1 MGIHNFLIWSATET
15 LLSLHRQPKPMLAGT
30 AIQALWYII
39 RTESEQKIH
48 LFILQTRR
56 SAFCLI
62 VFGPRA
68 TLENIGWGSPL
79 DKFIVKLQTLS
90 PSRQHWKISPARQ
103 NWLLSLRQS
112 CYFTMILVLGLSV
125 LASTSLWMSV
135 VLDTTQSAQWL
146 FITHG
151 VLVNPQKGGQGK
163 NTQSCF
169 SFSRVL
175 QE

>member
-1 MGIHNFLIWSATET
+1 MHHYH
-15 LLSLHRQPKPMLAGT
+15 LSLSSQLST
-30 AIQALWYII
+30 
-39 RTESEQKIH
+39 
-48 LFILQTRR
+48 
-56 SAFCLI
+56 SAFLSSPLWLSSLLNPLQWGFIKWWAKANIFQCCPRAE
-62 VFGPRA
+62 GPRA

-169 SFSRVL
+169 SFSWVL